1 MSPELRHALPLW
13 LLAPVVLW
21 LATHRPEAGRPARE
35 GELPAV
41 IAGHRHVGTFTLDEA
56 QITMLGTDDAEWR
69 TYEGPDGAKSY
80 VIAVF
85 HREDWKS
92 IHPPL
97 TCLLGSNMELIEEG
111 EVPVRFNGGTV
122 NAGRLLLQSRA
133 DGSPYLSLYVYL
145 GQPDLVSGD
154 YSEFFWFHA
163 PKALVRRS
171 SAGCLLRIDRPLGS
185 FDQVGA
191 ADRELVQM
199 LEDAIPR
206 VGALLVHDPD

>member
-1 MSPELRHALPLW
+1 MNPALRHALPIW
-13 LLAPVVLW
+13 VFAPIVLW

-35 GELPAV
+35 GDLPAV

-56 QITMLGTDDAEWR
+56 QIAMLGTDDAEWR

-80 VIAVF
+80 LIAVF

-111 EVPVRFNGGTV
+111 GVTARFRDSEVR
-122 NAGRLLLQSRA
+122 AGRLLLQSRD
-133 DGSPYLSLYVYL
+133 DGTPYLSVFLYL
-145 GQPDLVSGD
+145 GHPNLITGN

-163 PKALVRRS
+163 PRALLRRS
-171 SAGCLLRIDRPLGS
+171 SAGCLLRIDRPLTS
-185 FDQVGA
+185 FDEVDDA
-191 ADRELVQM
+191 EAELVQM
-199 LEDAIPR
+199 LEDSIPR
-206 VGALLVHDPD
+206 IGALLIQ